1 MISNEMILSK
11 VQVGDDEEY
20 KLVNPEIA
28 QKIIEFEKMAKE
40 IKEKEDDIKKAILEE
55 MEDKGIVKVE
65 NDEFI
70 ISYIAPTDRETFDTK
85 SFRAAHEDLYDEF
98 VKMTPVKSSIRIK
111 LK

>member
-1 MISNEMILSK
+1 MIISTINN
-11 VQVGDDEEY
+11 GDNPEH

-28 QKIIEFEKMAKE
+28 AKIVEFEKMAKE
-40 IKEKEDDIKKAILEE
+40 IKEKEDAIKKSILEE
-55 MEDKGIVKVE
+55 MENKGILKVE
-65 NDEFI
+65 NDDFI

-85 SFRAAHEDLYDEF
+85 SFREAHEDLYDEF